1 MSDDMKKIV
10 DFVKNNPRV
19 MAQVLL
25 SLLALASPL
34 YSVVL
39 TLSRATLNAFALVLV
54 LNIVVYLLSH
64 FFVSTNMEK
73 KPRRQSTPDL
83 RIATQT
89 RAANTK
95 QTNASNAQHAA
106 AYKELAS
113 DMFGTSALNDSTTFL
128 DLKRRHELTARRL
141 LPQLFA

>member
-1 MSDDMKKIV
+1 LCSERLAEEGFLSKREHD
-10 DFVKNNPRV
+10 RV
-19 MAQVLL
+19 E
-25 SLLALASPL
+25 L

-54 LNIVVYLLSH
+54 LNIVVYLQKH
-64 FFVSTNMEK
+64 FFVSTNSEK
-73 KPRRQSTPDL
+73 KLRRQSTPDL

-113 DMFGTSALNDSTTFL
+113 DMFGTSALNDST
-128 DLKRRHELTARRL
+128 
-141 LPQLFA
+141 LPRSPQEHVAQI